1 MGSVVTLRARQKGGI
16 PTSSSVSKEMKEV
29 CNKDESGHVCNKV
42 THPVRLPDLR
52 GASGMKESFR
62 EFKTMTMMVILVP
75 FYF

>member
-1 MGSVVTLRARQKGGI
+1 M

-52 GASGMKESFR
+52 GASGMKESFQ
-62 EFKTMTMMVILVP
+62 ELKTMTMMVILVP
-75 FYF
+75 LSLRSFHKQLQ